1 MKRTFIIAAAALIA
15 IDLVFT
21 QRWERI
27 IRERAV
33 HLNQAIA
40 ALDANL
46 AALRDQEAR
55 LAERESIAAAMFD
68 ALADARSAI
77 LATVQNLEND
87 DEAQE

>member
-55 LAERESIAAAMFD
+55 SAERESIAAAMFD

>member
-46 AALRDQEAR
+46 VELRDKESR
-55 LAERESIAAAMFD
+55 LVERESIAGAMFE
-68 ALADARSAI
+68 ALADARSAL

-87 DEAQE
+87 DEGQE

>member
-46 AALRDQEAR
+46 VELRDKESR
-55 LAERESIAAAMFD
+55 LVERESIAGAMFE
-68 ALADARSAI
+68 ALADARSAL